1 MVSISESQTI
11 QQPTTSSPTYIIM
24 HRFPSHPLGSSLLCL
39 HMHDQ
44 VNWLPISIGDIW
56 LFLLS
61 YRTRIHIRLFGKTQ
75 CSHSDYLCEYYNTT
89 LLFVLGTR
97 LTYWEVDR
105 QLIQQCIPPQM
116 YTSSVLKV
124 VHVSE
129 PKRKTA
135 KLSLFLLRGTTLV
148 DNIQRIWKTTS
159 KKQKSWEY
167 GVGGAHIWQLTMLKS
182 KWLWNL
188 TRVQTFIPM
197 INWNWKF

>member
-1 MVSISESQTI
+1 M
-11 QQPTTSSPTYIIM
+11 
-24 HRFPSHPLGSSLLCL
+24 
-39 HMHDQ
+39 
-44 VNWLPISIGDIW
+44 
-56 LFLLS
+56 LF
-61 YRTRIHIRLFGKTQ
+61 RLFGKTK
-75 CSHSDYLCEYYNTT
+75 CSHSDLSEYYNTT
-89 LLFVLGTR
+89 LVFVLITN
-97 LTYWEVDR
+97 WEVDR
-105 QLIQQCIPPQM
+105 QLIQQCILPQM

-129 PKRKTA
+129 PKRKTT